1 MRQEHREGSAIALS
15 YIGLRR
21 AVGFV
26 ALALPPVLLF
36 GHYWLTR
43 GRDSLPTMSDSYYT
57 ELSSVFVG
65 ALCVI
70 GAFLLSY
77 HGYERGDRIA
87 SFVSGA
93 GALGVALVPC
103 GGHLMTLGGPALWGW
118 GANYSLGW
126 LHFTFAA
133 AHFAALAWFCL
144 FLFTKSAGGRTR
156 KKDQRNRVYV
166 ACGTVIVLC
175 LATIALDKA
184 LVHRLPD
191 GAVFA
196 LEAAMVLAFGLSWI
210 VKGEAVGMLND
221 EVSGSPPAPGL
232 RTYA

>member
-1 MRQEHREGSAIALS
+1 MRHEHREGSALVFS

-26 ALALPPVLLF
+26 ALALPPVLLL
-36 GHYWLTR
+36 GHYLLTR
-43 GRDSLPTMSDSYYT
+43 GTLPTMSDSYYT
-57 ELSSVFVG
+57 ELGTVFTG

-70 GAFLLSY
+70 GGFLLSY

-103 GGHLMTLGGPALWGW
+103 GGHPVEGTGLWGW
-118 GANYSLGW
+118 GADYGFGW

-144 FLFTKSAGGRTR
+144 FLFTKSSNGKTR
-156 KKDQRNRVYV
+156 KKQQRNGLYRV
-166 ACGTVIVLC
+166 CGVVIVVC
-175 LATIALDKA
+175 LAILAADKA
-184 LVHRLPD
+184 VVHLLRP
-191 GAVFA
+191 GGVFA
-196 LEAAMVLAFGLSWI
+196 LEALMVLAFGLSWI
-210 VKGEAVGMLND
+210 VKGEAIGMLND
-221 EVSGSPPAPGL
+221 
-232 RTYA
+232 

>member
-1 MRQEHREGSAIALS
+1 MAAERREGSALALS

-43 GRDSLPTMSDSYYT
+43 GQDSLPTMSDSYYT
-57 ELSSVFVG
+57 ELGTVFTG

-93 GALGVALVPC
+93 GALGVALVPS
-103 GGHLMTLGGPALWGW
+103 GGHRMVEGGPALWGW
-118 GANYSLGW
+118 GANYGFGW
-126 LHFTFAA
+126 LHFSFAA
-133 AHFAALAWFCL
+133 AHFAALAYFCL
-144 FLFTKSAGGRTR
+144 FLFTKCSGGKTR
-156 KKDQRNRVYV
+156 KKEQRNHLYR
-166 ACGTVIVLC
+166 ACGVVIVLC
-175 LATIALDKA
+175 LATIAVDKA
-184 LVHRLPD
+184 FFRWFPD

-196 LEAAMVLAFGLSWI
+196 LEALMVLAFGLSWI
-210 VKGEAVGMLND
+210 VKGEAVTLLND
-221 EVSGSPPAPGL
+221 RPGERPVGSARL
-232 RTYA
+232 DQA